1 MNQSTPLYTY
11 TEHLKKRYRR
21 LLEKSDSYRIIDESV
36 SDMAAFKAMKI
47 MKKLDQLKYL
57 SNWLF

>member
-1 MNQSTPLYTY
+1 MSLDTPLYTY
-11 TEHLKKRYRR
+11 TQHLKKRYRK
-21 LLEKSDSYRIIDESV
+21 LLEKSNAYRIIDEPI

-57 SNWLF
+57 SN

>member
-11 TEHLKKRYRR
+11 TEHLKKRYRK
-21 LLEKSDSYRIIDESV
+21 LLEKSDSYRIIDEAV

-57 SNWLF
+57 SN

>member
-1 MNQSTPLYTY
+1 MSQITPLHTY
-11 TEHLKKRYRR
+11 TQHLRKRYRR
-21 LLEKSDSYRIIDESV
+21 LLEKSEAYRIIDEPI

-57 SNWLF
+57 SN